1 MSETWNDVL
10 GYAMAAYYGA
20 RAEAR
25 IRLAVVPVVT
35 VDFTSMYATV
45 QTLMDLERFLT
56 CERIDARLVSGKTV
70 MRWIRSLV
78 IDSLFESRT
87 WRKLAIICLVQPRP
101 GDVLPIRARYGGPEA
116 SFGIGLNRWGK
127 EPTEPLWYT
136 LPDVVASWMLTGQV
150 PDVIRAIRFAPV
162 GRTYGRRD
170 VRLRGEVAI
179 DPAAG
184 RFFASVVERRAQ
196 LPEDQRKAGLGRF
209 LKVFASSTSYGIF
222 AEMNRRERA
231 NGKTEQVHIFGLH
244 AFDTRAVP
252 ETPELEVMSRG
263 GAYAFCDTDS
273 MAIVATRRRR
283 LLTIEGAG
291 ADGGAIEQRIRA
303 LSWAEVRAIVTRF
316 DRLSPYERRLV
327 PHLLKVEDENSGPDG
342 RQREI
347 WCLSISAKRYFLFAT
362 ETRGAVPIAISD
374 GIDVDAEGSDE
385 GEGTVVK
392 RSEHG
397 LGHLLNPYDPDEV
410 DTDWI
415 AEAWQW
421 ILATEIG
428 LDAPKPSWFDLPAV
442 SRTSVSTP
450 DGLTPFEGLNR
461 GKPAERMVR
470 PFNFLL
476 VCFPDRVQGL
486 PPGVD
491 ETRFRLVAP
500 YERDTARW
508 VRGQW
513 WEAHTGERFRITTYG
528 MGGDGVV
535 RVKTYGEVIE
545 AYRVHEEAKS
555 VGPDGQPCGK
565 KTRGLLGRRSVAMLN
580 GGKHIGKESNRL
592 EERMNEELNA
602 ERDILERVRRAQM
615 WVRVRPAAN
624 RASSIR
630 QSGAQA
636 ARLPSS

>member
-1 MSETWNDVL
+1 MRSQFGSRRGHRDSAGL
-10 GYAMAAYYGA
+10 L
-20 RAEAR
+20 EALR
-25 IRLAVVPVVT
+25 VSLNLREGSQE
-35 VDFTSMYATV
+35 VDIA
-45 QTLMDLERFLT
+45 L
-56 CERIDARLVSGKTV
+56 LV
-70 MRWIRSLV
+70 RSLEQGGG
-78 IDSLFESRT
+78 SAG
-87 WRKLAIICLVQPRP
+87 WRDRKTRRIE
-101 GDVLPIRARYGGPEA
+101 GRAR
-116 SFGIGLNRWGK
+116 
-127 EPTEPLWYT
+127 
-136 LPDVVASWMLTGQV
+136 V
-150 PDVIRAIRFAPV
+150 
-162 GRTYGRRD
+162 
-170 VRLRGEVAI
+170 
-179 DPAAG
+179 
-184 RFFASVVERRAQ
+184 
-196 LPEDQRKAGLGRF
+196 
-209 LKVFASSTSYGIF
+209 
-222 AEMNRRERA
+222 
-231 NGKTEQVHIFGLH
+231 
-244 AFDTRAVP
+244 
-252 ETPELEVMSRG
+252 
-263 GAYAFCDTDS
+263 C
-273 MAIVATRRRR
+273 
-283 LLTIEGAG
+283 
-291 ADGGAIEQRIRA
+291 
-303 LSWAEVRAIVTRF
+303 
-316 DRLSPYERRLV
+316 
-327 PHLLKVEDENSGPDG
+327 
-342 RQREI
+342 
-347 WCLSISAKRYFLFAT
+347 
-362 ETRGAVPIAISD
+362 
-374 GIDVDAEGSDE
+374 
-385 GEGTVVK
+385 
-392 RSEHG
+392 
-397 LGHLLNPYDPDEV
+397 
-410 DTDWI
+410 
-415 AEAWQW
+415 
-421 ILATEIG
+421 
-428 LDAPKPSWFDLPAV
+428 AV

-450 DGLTPFEGLNR
+450 GGLTPFAGLNR